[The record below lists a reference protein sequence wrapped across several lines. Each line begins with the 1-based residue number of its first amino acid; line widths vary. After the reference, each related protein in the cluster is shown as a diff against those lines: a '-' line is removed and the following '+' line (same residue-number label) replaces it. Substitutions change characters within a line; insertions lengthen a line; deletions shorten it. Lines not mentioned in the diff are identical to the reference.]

1 MPRTLYIC
9 YFGVRE
15 PLVQTQ
21 VLPYLRELRKGGFT
35 AETPRREEDHATRG
49 HRDAGKWEDN
59 KATTA
64 SAEAAATPPKQGGEP
79 DTETRSGIGELKVS
93 LLTFEP
99 GRDGKDIAEFEKI
112 RAELRAEGIEW
123 DWLPYHKRPSAAA
136 TAWDILRGAFYIWRR
151 IGRFDV
157 LHGRV
162 HVPTLMG
169 ALARKFSQRKPKL
182 LFDIRGFFPE
192 EYTDAGIWPEG
203 GLLYRGAKRMERWL
217 MKESDAFVVLTEKA
231 REILFP
237 ESKETGFDKL
247 GRPVEVIPCCV
258 DLENRFAGDNEALR
272 QEYREKLGIGDR
284 KVFVHIGALGG
295 LYLTREM
302 AEMLAAFREKEPSIF
317 ALFLTQS
324 DPNLIE
330 TELQA
335 RGFGAL
341 DYFVGRARP
350 DEIEGFLCASD
361 VGLSVVKA
369 SYSTASRSP
378 TKIPEYLACGL
389 PMIANAGVGDVDL
402 LINGHGVGALIE
414 GFDREFYIEAFD
426 KIESLGDISAKS
438 RELAQHE
445 FDLRNVGGKRYRRL
459 YSFLQ

>member
-1 MPRTLYIC
+1 MPATLYIC

-21 VLPYLRELRKGGFT
+21 VLPYLREIKKGGF
-35 AETPRREEDHATRG
+35 E
-49 HRDAGKWEDN
+49 
-59 KATTA
+59 
-64 SAEAAATPPKQGGEP
+64 
-79 DTETRSGIGELKVS
+79 VS

-99 GRDGKDIAEFEKI
+99 RRTPADRAEFGQI
-112 RAELRAEGIEW
+112 RNRLAAEGIRW
-123 DWLPYHKRPSAAA
+123 HWLGYHKRPSALA
-136 TAWDILRGAFYIWRR
+136 TAWDILRGSVFIRRR
-151 IGRFDV
+151 IARYDV
-157 LHGRV
+157 LHGRS
-162 HVPTLMG
+162 HVATLMG
-169 ALARKFSQRKPKL
+169 ASARKFSRKKPKL
-182 LFDIRGFFPE
+182 LFDIRGFMPE

-203 GLLYRGAKRMERWL
+203 GLLYRTAKTIEKWL

-231 REILFP
+231 RDILFP
-237 ESKETGFDKL
+237 ESRETGRDRL

-258 DLENRFAGDNEALR
+258 DLKKRFAGDREGLR
-272 QEYREKLGIGDR
+272 QEYREKLGLANR

-302 AEMLAAFREKEPSIF
+302 AEMLAAFRERDQNTF

-324 DPNLIE
+324 DPKLIE

-335 RGFGAL
+335 RGFGAS

-389 PMIANAGVGDVDL
+389 PVIANAGVGDVDT
-402 LINGHGVGALIE
+402 LILKHGIGVIV
-414 GFDREFYIEAFD
+414 REFEKQAYFEAFD
-426 KIESLGDISAKS
+426 YIEQLGNVSAKC
-438 RELAQHE
+438 RETAIAE
-445 FDLRNVGGKRYRRL
+445 FDLTSVGGLGYRRI
-459 YSFLQ
+459 YGA

>member
-1 MPRTLYIC
+1 MKETLYIC

-21 VLPYLRELRKGGFT
+21 VLPYLREIRKGEKGERFKG
-35 AETPRREEDHATRG
+35 EKGGRFKSENGKE
-49 HRDAGKWEDN
+49 RDSLFPIE
-59 KATTA
+59 
-64 SAEAAATPPKQGGEP
+64 
-79 DTETRSGIGELKVS
+79 VS

-99 GRDGKDIAEFEKI
+99 SRAAEDLAEFERI

-136 TAWDILRGAFYIWRR
+136 TAWDIFRGAFYIWRR

-169 ALARKFSQRKPKL
+169 ALARKFSRRKPRL

-203 GLLYRGAKRMERWL
+203 GLLYRGAKRVERWL

-237 ESKETGFDKL
+237 ESKETGYDKL

-258 DLENRFAGDNEALR
+258 DLDRFASATPETRERKRNE
-272 QEYREKLGIGDR
+272 LGITGKR
-284 KVFVHIGALGG
+284 VMVYVGSFGG
-295 LYLTREM
+295 WYLTKET
-302 AEMLAAFREKEPSIF
+302 ADIFGAFKEKYQNAF
-317 ALFLTQS
+317 AMILTQS
-324 DPNLIE
+324 KPEVIEPLLREAGYGDGDYLITRVPS
-330 TELQA
+330 TEIPEYLVAAGVAASFIKPCYSKQA
-335 RGFGAL
+335 
-341 DYFVGRARP
+341 
-350 DEIEGFLCASD
+350 S
-361 VGLSVVKA
+361 
-369 SYSTASRSP
+369 SP
-378 TKIPEYLACGL
+378 TKNAEYLACGL
-389 PMIANAGVGDVDL
+389 PIIANAGVGDVDL
-402 LINGHGVGALIE
+402 LIESRGVGALIE
-414 GFDREFYIEAFD
+414 SFDRESHLEAFD
-426 KIESLGDISAKS
+426 RVESLGNISAKR
-438 RELAQHE
+438 REAAQEE